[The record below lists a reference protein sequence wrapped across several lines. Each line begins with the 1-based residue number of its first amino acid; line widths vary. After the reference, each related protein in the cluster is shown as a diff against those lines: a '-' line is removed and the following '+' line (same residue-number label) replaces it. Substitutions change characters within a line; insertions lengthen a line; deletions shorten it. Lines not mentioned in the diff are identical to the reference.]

1 MRNEAVKPCPQR
13 LSRRFNHKD
22 VDDVMLDSHG
32 FTLFP
37 FFSIYYMDTIHITSW
52 KKGIY
57 DTIIPFTFHLAY
69 MTPPKGGL
77 DGWWPTLGLC
87 SSLSTDQW
95 LQWCHR
101 CLGASEPADWP
112 TDSTDLGLSYP
123 SLGQGGR
130 ALFLGG
136 KEVKRESWRLGG
148 GK

>member
-1 MRNEAVKPCPQR
+1 MKQWNLV
-13 LSRRFNHKD
+13 LKD
-22 VDDVMLDSHG
+22 FLEDSITKMWTMSCW
-32 FTLFP
+32 TLTASHYFR

-52 KKGIY
+52 KKAS
-57 DTIIPFTFHLAY
+57 TILSFLSLSTLQ
-69 MTPPKGGL
+69 MNSTQKKGGL

-101 CLGASEPADWP
+101 CLGTSEPADWP
-112 TDSTDLGLSYP
+112 TDSTDLGLSHP

-130 ALFLGG
+130 PFFWGVG
-136 KEVKRESWRLGG
+136 EVKGESWRLGG